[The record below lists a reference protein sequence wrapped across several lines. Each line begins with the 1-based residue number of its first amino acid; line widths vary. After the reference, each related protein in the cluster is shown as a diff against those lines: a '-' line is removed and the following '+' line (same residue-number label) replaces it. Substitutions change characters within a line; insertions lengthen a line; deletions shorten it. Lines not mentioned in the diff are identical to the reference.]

1 MSSLP
6 SRAEM
11 LLKLKEKMKEK
22 GKGRD
27 PDQFAPPSA
36 KDDET
41 LEFYL
46 RILPPLM
53 KGDKYK
59 GGVAEKTE
67 DLWFYENGAH
77 YIKQPKAK
85 LTCPRCQYGDSCP
98 ICQIGFDMMEGEPNK
113 DVRSSI
119 SSKYLARSYY
129 SINVYFLN
137 SDKNPE
143 SIRGRVMWFNIPK
156 TLFDIMDYCINN
168 EKPGDEDDPQACGIF
183 YHPDEGYTFK
193 LVVKKKGEYNTY
205 ETSKFLA
212 TTMGPLF
219 KTKEGSPDK
228 ERIKKILEERVYL
241 PDKFEKV
248 NIDKINEMASTI
260 LDGDKKGDGEKK
272 ETKKEESKNVKVNGV
287 EKGGANKI
295 KSSKKDVV
303 EEDVVEEP
311 VEQEEPVAEEPVAEE
326 PEEKPAT
333 KQTTKPATAKTT
345 KTETK
350 TEKKPEPATED
361 DTAELESILGD
372 LEG

>member
-1 MSSLP
+1 MSLP

-36 KDDET
+36 KEDET

-77 YIKQPKAK
+77 YIRQPKTK
-85 LTCPRCQYGDSCP
+85 LTCPRCQYGDACP
-98 ICQIGFDMMEGEPNK
+98 ICQIGFDMMEGETNK

-129 SINVYFLN
+129 AINVYFLN

-143 SIRGRVMWFNIPK
+143 NIRGRVMWFNIPK

-193 LVVKKKGEYNTY
+193 LTVKKKGEYNTY

-219 KTKEGSPDK
+219 KNKDGSIDK
-228 ERIKKILEERVYL
+228 ERIKKTLEERFYL
-241 PDKFEKV
+241 LDKFENV

-260 LDGDKKGDGEKK
+260 LDGDKDGSNEKK
-272 ETKKEESKNVKVNGV
+272 ESKKEESKNVKVNGV

-295 KSSKKDVV
+295 KNSSKKETID
-303 EEDVVEEP
+303 EDVVEE
-311 VEQEEPVAEEPVAEE
+311 QAEPAEPDAEEPAAEE
-326 PEEKPAT
+326 PAKS
-333 KQTTKPATAKTT
+333 KQQATATSSKQ
-345 KTETK
+345 KI
-350 TEKKPEPATED
+350 KKPEPVESSSD
-361 DTAELESILGD
+361 SEELESILGE